1 MELSQR
7 VRKYLALACAA
18 GLVTAFVLY
27 RAGVGSDSMSG
38 SKSTFMFTPGSIKP
52 EVPADRPI
60 PVAPPP
66 HAAPGD

>member
-1 MELSQR
+1 MNSWQR
-7 VRKYLALACAA
+7 VRKPLALACAIA
-18 GLVTAFVLY
+18 LVTAFVLY

-38 SKSTFMFTPGSIKP
+38 SKSTFVFIPGSIKP
-52 EVPADRPI
+52 EESADRPI